1 MVPQLVLD
9 IAVQFVLSPM
19 IALFIMTP
27 LLDHWVPA
35 LQVLPEHWH
44 DEAIALRLPILIQLG
59 VTFHYM
65 VIVPLVVRPMA
76 EKRAHRIAKDERL
89 TLEKIAAAKKAAKK
103 LKAGMGAA
111 GGSAGRNLKKKG
123 EALAAKAKDGISQ
136 ARDGMSQARGGMSQA
151 REQARSRAESIRN
164 TLLPSASASTSTG
177 PKKKPRPPPT
187 APPVWP
193 DEAADEAEDGEGDEG
208 AQ

>member
-1 MVPQLVLD
+1 MCLWMVPQLVLD

-76 EKRAHRIAKDERL
+76 AKRAHRIASDERT
-89 TLEKIAAAKKAAKK
+89 TLEKIASAKKAAKK
-103 LKAGMGAA
+103 LKDGMGAA
-111 GGSAGRNLKKKG
+111 GGSASRNFKKKG
-123 EALAAKAKDGISQ
+123 EALAAKAKDG
-136 ARDGMSQARGGMSQA
+136 MSHA
-151 REQARSRAESIRN
+151 REQAQSRAESIRH
-164 TLLPSASASTSTG
+164 TLLPGASASTSTG
-177 PKKKPRPPPT
+177 PKAKPKPPPT
-187 APPVWP
+187 TPPAWP
-193 DEAADEAEDGEGDEG
+193 DGDEDVDEDGDGGEG